1 MSNNYSRRDSIKLF
15 GAIAATGLSGV
26 ACTSIATTRS
36 DGPIAVKWS
45 VGTELPQTKLPAN
58 ATDCHH
64 HIYDSRF
71 PWAPQATLKP
81 GDATVEDYRVLQ
93 RRLGTTRNVIVQPSS
108 YGVDNRLLVES
119 LGKFNGNARGVAVVN
134 PSVTDSELMELHK
147 AGVRGIRFNLAPP
160 GTTTLDMVKP
170 LAARVAA
177 LGWHIQVNAPAN
189 YLLEH
194 KATWASLPCPVVFD
208 HLAHVPQPA
217 SVNHEVFGM
226 VRDLLQKD
234 RAYVK
239 LSGFYF
245 DTAVG
250 EPTYADSVVV
260 AQTFAKEAPDRMVW
274 GSDWPHPTEQPSNK
288 IPNDA
293 LLLDLFAKAVP
304 NDEVRNKILVNNPA
318 KLYQFG

>member
-1 MSNNYSRRDSIKLF
+1 MTSHPSRRDSIKLLGSLAASGL
-15 GAIAATGLSGV
+15 GAA
-26 ACTSIATTRS
+26 ACTALPSPRRE
-36 DGPIAVKWS
+36 GPVAVKWS
-45 VGTELPQTKLPAN
+45 VGTELPQTRLPAH

-64 HIYDSRF
+64 HIYDARF

-81 GDATVEDYRVLQ
+81 GDATVDDYRALQ

-134 PSVTDSELMELHK
+134 TGVTDSELMALHR

-170 LAARVAA
+170 LAARVAP
-177 LGWHIQVNAPAN
+177 LGWHIQVNAPAS

-194 KATWASLPCPVVFD
+194 RATWAQLPCPVVFD

-217 SVNHEVFGM
+217 SVRHEVFGM
-226 VRDLLQKD
+226 VRDLLQQD

-245 DTAVG
+245 DTVVG
-250 EPTYADSVVV
+250 APSYADSVIV
-260 AQTFAKEAPDRMVW
+260 AQTFAKEAPDRMLW
-274 GSDWPHPTEQPSNK
+274 GSDWPHPTEQPSNH

-304 NDEVRNKILVNNPA
+304 DEAVREQILVRNPA
-318 KLYQFG
+318 RLYQFS